1 MLLYSCTLVIHHSSF
16 SILVRYGS
24 EDSPYLSVLEGTG
37 LNFND
42 LGSGAL
48 VLVFGTCFSVPAEN
62 QFPYLGCFA
71 VLFENVWQIDD
82 LLHIY
87 IFIP

>member
-1 MLLYSCTLVIHHSSF
+1 LNSS
-16 SILVRYGS
+16 
-24 EDSPYLSVLEGTG
+24 
-37 LNFND
+37 D

-71 VLFENVWQIDD
+71 VLFTNVWQIDD
-82 LLHIY
+82 LLSLNLSALRVARHAHSLHIHPLRSHKML
-87 IFIP
+87 FLLKDCDVGMPNRGS